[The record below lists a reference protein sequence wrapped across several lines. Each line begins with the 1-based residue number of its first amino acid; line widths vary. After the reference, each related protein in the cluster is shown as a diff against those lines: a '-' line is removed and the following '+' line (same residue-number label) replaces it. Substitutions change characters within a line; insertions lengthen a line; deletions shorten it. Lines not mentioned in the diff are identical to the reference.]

1 MNSRIKIT
9 KSSQSNLSKVDFS
22 NIPFG
27 KVFSD
32 HMFSARWKDGVWSDF
47 EIIPF
52 GNLSIHPACLALH
65 YGQAIFEGMKAT
77 KSVDGKPLLLRPE
90 MHAQRINASAKRLAM
105 PEFPEDVFVDA
116 LHALVGLD
124 ADWIPPAEGS
134 ALYLRPYMF
143 ADGEFIGVRPSDS
156 YRFLIF
162 TGPVGPYYAKPVSLL
177 AEEHY
182 VRAAIG
188 GVGEAKAAGNYAASL
203 LPTELAKAKGY
214 DQILWLDAKEHK
226 WCQEAGTMNL
236 FFVIDNVVIT
246 PSTDGAILKGITRNT
261 LLHILRDKGYQVEER
276 PISIHEVVEAYD
288 KGTLEEVFGAGTAA
302 VIANVDKICYQEK
315 VMQLQS
321 VENHKIAHMLKAEVN
336 GIRNM
341 TITDKFGWIVPVK
354 EPVLA

>member
-9 KSSQSNLSKVDFS
+9 KSSQSNVSKVDFS

-32 HMFSARWKDGVWSDF
+32 HMFSARWKDGEWGEF

-77 KSVDGKPLLLRPE
+77 KSVDGKPLLFRPE
-90 MHAQRINASAKRLAM
+90 MHADRINASANRLAM
-105 PEFPEDVFVDA
+105 PEFPEDVFVEA
-116 LHALVGLD
+116 IHSLVGID
-124 ADWIPPAEGS
+124 ADWIPPTEGS

-182 VRAAIG
+182 VRAAVG

-203 LPTELAKAKGY
+203 LPTELAKAKGF

-236 FFVIDNVVIT
+236 FFVINDTIIT
-246 PSTDGAILKGITRNT
+246 PAADGAILKGITRDT
-261 LLHILRDKGYQVEER
+261 LLHILRDKGYKVEER
-276 PISIHEVVEAYD
+276 AISIEEVQEAHAA
-288 KGTLEEVFGAGTAA
+288 GTLQEVFGSGTAA
-302 VIANVDKICYQEK
+302 VIANVDKISYQNNL
-315 VMQLQS
+315 MQLPPI
-321 VENHKIAHMLKAEVN
+321 EEHRIAHMLKAEVN

-341 TITDKFGWIVPVK
+341 TIVDKFGWIVPVK
-354 EPVLA
+354 ESIPA